1 MDTPRQEDVGIG
13 SSGSIAR
20 NPAQDRRE
28 DGAPRYAI
36 PPRELTA
43 VEIPAVVEDVD
54 RAVKAFGRVP
64 SLRHVL
70 DPLRNSIPL
79 YINPEEPFCPP
90 IMSHNARSH
99 NVVLKVTVPKRTGRK
114 RKRGTDEPWQGDIEL
129 QGADTSPSENS
140 ENVCSIARLD
150 DPRLLRRKLEDN
162 VDKYHVEAVGM
173 IKHTHRFRGL
183 ADFYWDM
190 DKSSFAQRF
199 VDQVLPGDV
208 EKLKEFKFTPG
219 IDQGSNVDIIP
230 PPIFTHMSLPFNY
243 FYSQNPYVRLTEDG
257 GTVNTTAVK
266 QVGHFIGT
274 EDAAPTG
281 PQIPPD
287 MTDPRMVEV
296 IAQLEEAFE
305 DRPVW
310 TRRSLLN
317 HLAGKLRNW
326 NELKKYLNY
335 AAYQFKGGPWR
346 DGVVP
351 YGIDPRTDPKYR
363 IYQTL
368 MFKLPKQKRARKDQT
383 WQSLRRVQMGRTKEF
398 VQELSASHMFDGETY
413 HTDGKVWQVCDI
425 TDPLLRELLDN
436 AEVRST
442 WDVSSG
448 WYHGGLW
455 AKVKAIMKTK
465 LVAIQFGRQLTKED
479 FAPTLQCGDQTP
491 IRSTSA
497 TFHLPLPNLNLTTE
511 ELTQLRGREPS
522 KKKSQVYNVRV
533 RPRAKID
540 VDAMEGQSV
549 VTSHDADADAD
560 LEADAEAEAAS
571 ILGRMEQSEDSEA
584 GSDDDD
590 DEDEDDEENDNGS
603 GDEDGMEHTGFEGD
617 EDDYGELDDEYTM
630 DSSHPFSGGPWFCK
644 HCQKP
649 FSVWEHLVE
658 HKKSK
663 RNENKEDHI
672 HCKFCGRDFHTLEGE
687 MKHMQVEHPLEQ
699 NIDCPGCGQGPF
711 KRLGSLMS
719 HIERGFCTR
728 IDSDLLDELR
738 EEKLEFPRRLEQLT
752 KESIMGNYMKYL
764 PSPNADNSI
773 SGWHVEKEQPSFK
786 MVPEEFPDLST
797 TAKAQGPGR
806 LPLRLLSDINRDN
819 NIEAPSSV
827 QRPQPIF
834 KSGVNTVVAGMD
846 PDDPNNPSFN
856 VARYRCPITEKWN
869 CPKVPCRKVFK
880 TAKALIGHLRSP
892 AHGNKT
898 YRCPCCLK
906 MFKTLAGITSH
917 AETRGSKCRIQDT
930 VHYEIFMGQL
940 TAGIVD
946 IERTRYQDGSIIFK
960 TSEQAKQRLRG
971 EVKENKSKDPI
982 DVGPEKV
989 YW

>member
-1 MDTPRQEDVGIG
+1 MDTPRQEGVGSV
-13 SSGSIAR
+13 SSGIAR
-20 NPAQDRRE
+20 NSAQDRRE

-36 PPRELTA
+36 PSRELTA
-43 VEIPAVVEDVD
+43 VEIPAVVEDID
-54 RAVKAFGRVP
+54 RAVKAFGRAP
-64 SLRHVL
+64 SLRQVL

-99 NVVLKVTVPKRTGRK
+99 NIVLKVTVPRRTGRK
-114 RKRGTDEPWQGDIEL
+114 RKRGTDGPWQGDVEL
-129 QGADTSPSENS
+129 QGADTSPSEN
-140 ENVCSIARLD
+140 VRSIARLD

-162 VDKYHVEAVGM
+162 VDKYHVEAVGL

-208 EKLKEFKFTPG
+208 DKIKEFKFTPG

-497 TFHLPLPNLNLTTE
+497 TFHLPLPNLNLTNE

-533 RPRAKID
+533 RPRAKMGI
-540 VDAMEGQSV
+540 ETEEQSV
-549 VTSHDADADAD
+549 VTSHDADADLDVDAD
-560 LEADAEAEAAS
+560 AEAAS

-584 GSDDDD
+584 ASDDDD
-590 DEDEDDEENDNGS
+590 EDEDEDDEENENGS
-603 GDEDGMEHTGFEGD
+603 EEEEGMEHPSFEGD
-617 EDDYGELDDEYTM
+617 EDDYVQVSLQVTM
-630 DSSHPFSGGPWFCK
+630 DSKHPFSEGPWHCK

-649 FSVWEHLVE
+649 FSVWEDLTE
-658 HKKSK
+658 HKKRM

-672 HCKFCGRDFHTLEGE
+672 HCRFCGRDFHTLEGE
-687 MKHMQVEHPLEQ
+687 MRHMQVEHPLEQ
-699 NIDCPGCGQGPF
+699 NLDCPGCGQGPF
-711 KRLGSLMS
+711 KRLGTLMS

-728 IDSDLLDELR
+728 IDSAVLDELR
-738 EEKLEFPRRLEQLT
+738 EEKLAFPRRLEQLT
-752 KESIMGNYMKYL
+752 QESIKGNYMKYM
-764 PSPNADNSI
+764 PSPNDKSYI
-773 SGWHVEKEQPSFK
+773 TGWYVEDKPTPFK

-797 TAKAQGPGR
+797 TAKAKGSIR
-806 LPLRLLSDINRDN
+806 LPLRLLSDTNRGN
-819 NIEAPSSV
+819 NVEAPNSV
-827 QRPQPIF
+827 QHTQPAF
-834 KSGVNTVVAGMD
+834 NSGVTTVIAGMD
-846 PDDPNNPSFN
+846 PDDPNSPSFN
-856 VARYRCPITEKWN
+856 VARYYCSITEKYN
-869 CPKVPCRKVFK
+869 CPKRLCGKTFK
-880 TAKALIGHLRSP
+880 TARGLVGHLRSP

-898 YRCPCCLK
+898 YRCPYCLK
-906 MFKTLAGITSH
+906 IFKTLAGITSH
-917 AETRGSKCRIQDT
+917 AETRGSKCRLQDT
-930 VHYEIFMGQL
+930 AHYETFMDQL

-960 TSEQAKQRLRG
+960 TSEQAKQKLRG
-971 EVKENKSKDPI
+971 EATEKKMKYPINKE
-982 DVGPEKV
+982 PEAIF
-989 YW
+989 W

>member
-1 MDTPRQEDVGIG
+1 MDSRQEAGEGAG
-13 SSGSIAR
+13 SQGIAR
-20 NPAQDRRE
+20 DAE
-28 DGAPRYAI
+28 DGAPRYGI
-36 PPRELTA
+36 PRRELTA
-43 VEIPAVVEDVD
+43 VEIPAVVENID
-54 RAVKAFGRVP
+54 RAVRAFGRVP

-70 DPLRNSIPL
+70 DPLRNSVPL

-99 NVVLKVTVPKRTGRK
+99 NIVLKVTVPKRTGRK
-114 RKRGTDEPWQGDIEL
+114 RKRGTNEPWQGDVEF
-129 QGADTSPSENS
+129 QGIDPSAPAS
-140 ENVCSIARLD
+140 DNVLSIGRHD

-162 VDKYHVEAVGM
+162 VGKYHVEAAGL

-208 EKLKEFKFTPG
+208 EKIKDFKFTPG

-274 EDAAPTG
+274 EDPAPAG

-305 DRPVW
+305 HRPVW

-383 WQSLRRVQMGRTKEF
+383 WQSLRRAQMGRTKEF
-398 VQELSASHMFDGETY
+398 VEELSASHTFDGETY

-436 AEVRST
+436 AEVRPT

-491 IRSTSA
+491 VRSTSA
-497 TFHLPLPNLNLTTE
+497 TFHLPLPNLHLTNE

-533 RPRAKID
+533 RPRARRPDID
-540 VDAMEGQSV
+540 AEEQSV
-549 VTSHDADADAD
+549 VTSHDADAEAD
-560 LEADAEAEAAS
+560 VDAEAEAAS
-571 ILGRMEQSEDSEA
+571 ILGRMDSHSEDSEA
-584 GSDDDD
+584 GSDGDNDDD
-590 DEDEDDEENDNGS
+590 ENDNGS
-603 GDEDGMEHTGFEGD
+603 EEEDRMGHTAFERDEEDEDG
-617 EDDYGELDDEYTM
+617 YGEMEDE
-630 DSSHPFSGGPWFCK
+630 
-644 HCQKP
+644 
-649 FSVWEHLVE
+649 E
-658 HKKSK
+658 
-663 RNENKEDHI
+663 
-672 HCKFCGRDFHTLEGE
+672 
-687 MKHMQVEHPLEQ
+687 
-699 NIDCPGCGQGPF
+699 
-711 KRLGSLMS
+711 
-719 HIERGFCTR
+719 
-728 IDSDLLDELR
+728 
-738 EEKLEFPRRLEQLT
+738 
-752 KESIMGNYMKYL
+752 
-764 PSPNADNSI
+764 
-773 SGWHVEKEQPSFK
+773 
-786 MVPEEFPDLST
+786 
-797 TAKAQGPGR
+797 
-806 LPLRLLSDINRDN
+806 
-819 NIEAPSSV
+819 
-827 QRPQPIF
+827 
-834 KSGVNTVVAGMD
+834 
-846 PDDPNNPSFN
+846 
-856 VARYRCPITEKWN
+856 
-869 CPKVPCRKVFK
+869 
-880 TAKALIGHLRSP
+880 
-892 AHGNKT
+892 
-898 YRCPCCLK
+898 
-906 MFKTLAGITSH
+906 
-917 AETRGSKCRIQDT
+917 
-930 VHYEIFMGQL
+930 
-940 TAGIVD
+940 
-946 IERTRYQDGSIIFK
+946 
-960 TSEQAKQRLRG
+960 
-971 EVKENKSKDPI
+971 
-982 DVGPEKV
+982 
-989 YW
+989 

>member
-1 MDTPRQEDVGIG
+1 MASSRQVAGDGVGSQG
-13 SSGSIAR
+13 AR
-20 NPAQDRRE
+20 ETEN
-28 DGAPRYAI
+28 GAPRYAI
-36 PPRELTA
+36 PRRDLTA
-43 VEIPAVVEDVD
+43 VEIPAVVENID
-54 RAVKAFGRVP
+54 RAVRAFGRVP

-70 DPLRNSIPL
+70 DPLRNSVPL

-114 RKRGTDEPWQGDIEL
+114 RKRGTNEPWQGDVDF
-129 QGADTSPSENS
+129 QGIDPSAPAS
-140 ENVCSIARLD
+140 ENVRSIGRHD

-162 VDKYHVEAVGM
+162 VGKYHVEAAGL

-208 EKLKEFKFTPG
+208 EKIKDFKFTPG

-274 EDAAPTG
+274 EDAAPAG

-296 IAQLEEAFE
+296 IAQLEEAFAY
-305 DRPVW
+305 RPVW

-383 WQSLRRVQMGRTKEF
+383 WQSLRRAQMGRTKEF
-398 VQELSASHMFDGETY
+398 VEELSASHTFDGETY

-436 AEVRST
+436 AEVRPT

-491 IRSTSA
+491 VRTTSA
-497 TFHLPLPNLNLTTE
+497 TFHLPLPNLHLTNE

-533 RPRAKID
+533 RPRTRRP
-540 VDAMEGQSV
+540 DADTEEQSV
-549 VTSHDADADAD
+549 VTSHDANADAD
-560 LEADAEAEAAS
+560 INAEAEAAS
-571 ILGRMEQSEDSEA
+571 ILGRMDSHSEGSEA
-584 GSDDDD
+584 GSDADDDDD
-590 DEDEDDEENDNGS
+590 DENENGSEEEDGMDRTAFERDEDDE
-603 GDEDGMEHTGFEGD
+603 DGF
-617 EDDYGELDDEYTM
+617 GELEDE
-630 DSSHPFSGGPWFCK
+630 
-644 HCQKP
+644 
-649 FSVWEHLVE
+649 E
-658 HKKSK
+658 
-663 RNENKEDHI
+663 
-672 HCKFCGRDFHTLEGE
+672 
-687 MKHMQVEHPLEQ
+687 
-699 NIDCPGCGQGPF
+699 
-711 KRLGSLMS
+711 
-719 HIERGFCTR
+719 
-728 IDSDLLDELR
+728 
-738 EEKLEFPRRLEQLT
+738 
-752 KESIMGNYMKYL
+752 
-764 PSPNADNSI
+764 
-773 SGWHVEKEQPSFK
+773 
-786 MVPEEFPDLST
+786 
-797 TAKAQGPGR
+797 
-806 LPLRLLSDINRDN
+806 
-819 NIEAPSSV
+819 
-827 QRPQPIF
+827 
-834 KSGVNTVVAGMD
+834 
-846 PDDPNNPSFN
+846 
-856 VARYRCPITEKWN
+856 
-869 CPKVPCRKVFK
+869 
-880 TAKALIGHLRSP
+880 
-892 AHGNKT
+892 
-898 YRCPCCLK
+898 
-906 MFKTLAGITSH
+906 
-917 AETRGSKCRIQDT
+917 
-930 VHYEIFMGQL
+930 
-940 TAGIVD
+940 
-946 IERTRYQDGSIIFK
+946 
-960 TSEQAKQRLRG
+960 
-971 EVKENKSKDPI
+971 
-982 DVGPEKV
+982 
-989 YW
+989 

>member
-1 MDTPRQEDVGIG
+1 MDTPRQEDVGSV
-13 SSGSIAR
+13 SSGIAR
-20 NPAQDRRE
+20 NSAQDRRE

-36 PPRELTA
+36 PSRELTA
-43 VEIPAVVEDVD
+43 VEIPAVVEDID
-54 RAVKAFGRVP
+54 RAVKAFGRAP
-64 SLRHVL
+64 SLRH
-70 DPLRNSIPL
+70 
-79 YINPEEPFCPP
+79 
-90 IMSHNARSH
+90 
-99 NVVLKVTVPKRTGRK
+99 VTVPKRTGRK
-114 RKRGTDEPWQGDIEL
+114 RKRGTDGPWQGDVEL
-129 QGADTSPSENS
+129 QGADTSPSEN
-140 ENVCSIARLD
+140 VRSIARLD

-162 VDKYHVEAVGM
+162 VDKYHVEAVGL

-208 EKLKEFKFTPG
+208 DKIKEFKFTPG
-219 IDQGSNVDIIP
+219 IDQDSNVDIIP

-266 QVGHFIGT
+266 
-274 EDAAPTG
+274 
-281 PQIPPD
+281 
-287 MTDPRMVEV
+287 
-296 IAQLEEAFE
+296 QLEEAFE

-497 TFHLPLPNLNLTTE
+497 TFHLPLPNLNLTNE

-533 RPRAKID
+533 RPRAKMGI
-540 VDAMEGQSV
+540 ETEEQSV
-549 VTSHDADADAD
+549 VTSHDADADLDVDAD
-560 LEADAEAEAAS
+560 AEAAS

-584 GSDDDD
+584 ASDDDD
-590 DEDEDDEENDNGS
+590 EDEDEDDEENENGS
-603 GDEDGMEHTGFEGD
+603 EEEEGMEHPSFEGD
-617 EDDYGELDDEYTM
+617 EDDYGGLDDE
-630 DSSHPFSGGPWFCK
+630 
-644 HCQKP
+644 
-649 FSVWEHLVE
+649 E
-658 HKKSK
+658 
-663 RNENKEDHI
+663 
-672 HCKFCGRDFHTLEGE
+672 
-687 MKHMQVEHPLEQ
+687 
-699 NIDCPGCGQGPF
+699 
-711 KRLGSLMS
+711 
-719 HIERGFCTR
+719 
-728 IDSDLLDELR
+728 
-738 EEKLEFPRRLEQLT
+738 
-752 KESIMGNYMKYL
+752 
-764 PSPNADNSI
+764 
-773 SGWHVEKEQPSFK
+773 
-786 MVPEEFPDLST
+786 
-797 TAKAQGPGR
+797 
-806 LPLRLLSDINRDN
+806 
-819 NIEAPSSV
+819 
-827 QRPQPIF
+827 
-834 KSGVNTVVAGMD
+834 
-846 PDDPNNPSFN
+846 
-856 VARYRCPITEKWN
+856 
-869 CPKVPCRKVFK
+869 
-880 TAKALIGHLRSP
+880 
-892 AHGNKT
+892 
-898 YRCPCCLK
+898 
-906 MFKTLAGITSH
+906 
-917 AETRGSKCRIQDT
+917 
-930 VHYEIFMGQL
+930 
-940 TAGIVD
+940 
-946 IERTRYQDGSIIFK
+946 
-960 TSEQAKQRLRG
+960 
-971 EVKENKSKDPI
+971 
-982 DVGPEKV
+982 
-989 YW
+989 